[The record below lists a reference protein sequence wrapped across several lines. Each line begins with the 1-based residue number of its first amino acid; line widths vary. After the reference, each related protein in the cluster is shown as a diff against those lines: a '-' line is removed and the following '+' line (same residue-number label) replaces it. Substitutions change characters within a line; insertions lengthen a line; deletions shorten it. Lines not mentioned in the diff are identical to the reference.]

1 MRYDPNVQP
10 DPEEWLATGEAERVE
25 AVRVHHQRAKL
36 KSGNQVV
43 HATIHSAV
51 ETQLAEGHPHAA
63 AALARLL
70 AEGLDRHEA
79 IHAIGSVL
87 TEEIFG
93 ILKSKRAHDAVAYA
107 RRLDKLTAAG
117 WRGGS

>member
-1 MRYDPNVQP
+1 VCLLL
-10 DPEEWLATGEAERVE
+10 EELPPLALLSQAFYTNIGTGP
-25 AVRVHHQRAKL
+25 L
-36 KSGNQVV
+36 V

-87 TEEIFG
+87 TEEIFEV
-93 ILKSKRAHDAVAYA
+93 LKSKRAHDPVAYA
-107 RRLDKLTAAG
+107 RRLDKLTGAG